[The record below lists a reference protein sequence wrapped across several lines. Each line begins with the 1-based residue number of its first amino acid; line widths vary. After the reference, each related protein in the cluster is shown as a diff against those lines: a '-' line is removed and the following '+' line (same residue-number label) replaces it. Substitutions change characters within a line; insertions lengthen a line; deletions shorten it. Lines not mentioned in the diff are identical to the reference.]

1 MDFTRH
7 NEEQAAVWAA
17 FHAGKPTRVPMGIAA
32 NPRMLLLDPALNE
45 KRYSFKD
52 YFENPAAQLET
63 ELEFQ
68 YWYRHA
74 VPADIERGLPEQ
86 WTVSPA
92 FQNSYDAAWFGAP
105 LTYFNNEV
113 PDTRPILTDD
123 NKNLL
128 FDRGLPDPFGGFMA
142 RVRDFLEAFREMADG
157 MTFHDRPVTVAN
169 SAPALSFD
177 GHMTVACNL
186 RGATEFCLDLY
197 EDPDY
202 AQELMA
208 FIEEAV
214 VARQRAWRNYLGQ
227 PELKDVLWFAD
238 DSIALLSCDTYRELI
253 LPHHKRYVTTDMAPG
268 APVYIHLCGDSS
280 RHFVTVRDELGAF
293 SFDTGFPIDHGKIR
307 RELGPDITIHGGPHV
322 ELLLHGTPGEVAA
335 ETRRILHSGVM
346 EGGKFILKEANNL
359 APRTPMANLQAMY
372 DTCKAE
378 GVY

>member
-1 MDFTRH
+1 MDFTLH
-7 NEEQAAVWAA
+7 NEGQAAVWAA
-17 FHAGKPTRVPMGIAA
+17 FHAGKPTRVPMIIAA

-45 KRYSFKD
+45 KGYSFKD
-52 YFENPAAQLET
+52 YFENPAMQLET
-63 ELEFQ
+63 DLQHQ
-68 YWYRHA
+68 YWFRHA

-105 LTYFNNEV
+105 LTYFDNEV

-128 FDRGLPDPFGGFMA
+128 FDRGFPDPFGGFMA
-142 RVRDFLEAFREMADG
+142 RVRDFYEAFREMADG

-169 SAPALSFD
+169 SSPALSFD

-208 FIEEAV
+208 FLEEAT
-214 VARQRAWRNYLGQ
+214 VARQRAWRQYLGL
-227 PELKDVLWFAD
+227 PEQKEALWFAD

-253 LPHHKRYVTTDMAPG
+253 LPHHQRYAATDTAPG
-268 APVYIHLCGDSS
+268 APVAVS
-280 RHFVTVRDELGAF
+280 
-293 SFDTGFPIDHGKIR
+293 
-307 RELGPDITIHGGPHV
+307 
-322 ELLLHGTPGEVAA
+322 VAA
-335 ETRRILHSGVM
+335 
-346 EGGKFILKEANNL
+346 
-359 APRTPMANLQAMY
+359 
-372 DTCKAE
+372 
-378 GVY
+378 